1 MIGIACYDDDKQIT
15 RAQGGQKKDIGE
27 FREPENLNLRSWL
40 RTLRDLRK
48 NSEGRS
54 DLIELIGDY
63 LVCVPGT
70 PTVER
75 WLGEV
80 AMQEAKHR
88 ARKIDIERLEATV
101 RINKQD
107 LAGRRPVGSTF
118 DPKQLLIKQVPSR
131 THYGGTVV
139 WPATPF
145 AVDSQAIHVEF
156 YGRKQLPARSLIP
169 QPPEQL
175 VKLRLLA
182 ERPCLARQQPARKT
196 NTLVM
201 TLADHAAGVKRSIS
215 ALEIGAVRGPFG
227 DIPRQSHDGET
238 GTLKEMV
245 ESVCQL
251 DHDRMLGDKL
261 SSKRLRTP
269 EKAAALAAEPPEI
282 ARQME
287 VLAKKR
293 KAAVQQCA
301 GNLAEY
307 VGPRGE
313 RWKKED
319 NKKHRHV
326 PAPSK
331 LSSTI
336 EIKVFMGPG
345 CMASN
350 KLSDHG
356 LVVKSKLRHCD
367 VVVVDDIG
375 ARWQDVAAVEAR
387 IYGLRLADAAW
398 VISRQQ
404 GGSCVVFRRMLDK
417 RHSIFFSEAF
427 DSEQPVL
434 ARALVL
440 ASERALRWADKC
452 RSEPMF
458 SARVGKR
465 PPKPANGSTTYM
477 LYSNTEYGVW
487 TTQHPIRMIFESEK
501 ELLIMSLRL
510 QS

>member
-1 MIGIACYDDDKQIT
+1 M
-15 RAQGGQKKDIGE
+15 
-27 FREPENLNLRSWL
+27 NLRSWL

-48 NSEGRS
+48 NIKGRE

-63 LVCVPGT
+63 LVCIPGT

-80 AMQEAKHR
+80 AMQEAKNR
-88 ARKIDIERLEATV
+88 ARKIDIERLESTV
-101 RINKQD
+101 RIGKQD
-107 LAGRRPVGSTF
+107 LAGRRPVGIPF
-118 DPKQLLIKQVPSR
+118 DPRKLLIKQVPSR
-131 THYGGTVV
+131 THGGGTVV

-145 AVDSQAIHVEF
+145 AVGSQAIHKEF
-156 YGRKQLPARSLIP
+156 YGSKKLSARRILAQS
-169 QPPEQL
+169 PEQL
-175 VKLRLLA
+175 VESRLLA
-182 ERPCLARQQPARKT
+182 EKPRLARQQPARKI

-201 TLADHAAGVKRSIS
+201 TLADHAVGVKRSIS
-215 ALEIGAVRGPFG
+215 ALETGAVHGPLG

-251 DHDRMLGDKL
+251 DHDRMLGGEL
-261 SSKRLRTP
+261 SSKRLRAP
-269 EKAAALAAEPPEI
+269 EKAAALAAERPEI
-282 ARQME
+282 ARQVE

-293 KAAVQQCA
+293 KAAVQQCP
-301 GNLAEY
+301 GNPAEY
-307 VGPRGE
+307 VGPKGE

-319 NKKHRHV
+319 DKKHRHV
-326 PAPSK
+326 SEPSK

-336 EIKVFMGPG
+336 EIKVFRGPG
-345 CMASN
+345 CMPS
-350 KLSDHG
+350 KELSDHG
-356 LVVKSKLRHCD
+356 LVVKDKLRHCD
-367 VVVVDDIG
+367 VVVVDDVG
-375 ARWQDVAAVEAR
+375 AHWQDAAAVEAR

-404 GGSCVVFRRMLDK
+404 CGSCVVFRRMLDK
-417 RHSIFFSEAF
+417 RHSIWISEAF
-427 DSEQPVL
+427 ELEQPAL
-434 ARALVL
+434 AKALVM
-440 ASERALRWADKC
+440 ASERALRWAHEC

-465 PPKPANGSTTYM
+465 PQKPAMHGSTTYM

-487 TTQHPIRMIFESEK
+487 TTQHPIRMIFESQK